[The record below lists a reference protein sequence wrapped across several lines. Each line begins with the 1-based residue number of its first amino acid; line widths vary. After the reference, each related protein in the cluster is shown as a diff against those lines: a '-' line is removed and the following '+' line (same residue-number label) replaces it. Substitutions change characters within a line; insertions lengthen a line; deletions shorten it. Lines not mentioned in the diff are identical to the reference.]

1 MCKISILDKIAFLLV
16 IIGAINWG
24 LIGIFNINLLSL
36 LVAGSVIFQRIIYIT
51 VFISSIDL
59 IYVLI
64 KCKTLLNS
72 N

>member
-24 LIGIFNINLLSL
+24 LIGLFNINLVAL
-36 LVAGSVIFQRIIYIT
+36 LVAGSVLFQRIVYIA
-51 VFISSIDL
+51 VFLSSLDL